1 MTEKEKADQ
10 LNNYAVKLHGIDN
23 AKKEELSSA
32 QSVYTLAPSVDGR
45 MMARSYWIRVIEHL
59 KKK

>member
-10 LNNYAVKLHGIDN
+10 LYNYAVKLHGIDN
-23 AKKEELSSA
+23 AKKEALNSA
-32 QSVYTLAPSVDGR
+32 QSVYALAPSVDGR
-45 MMARSYWIRVIEHL
+45 MMARSYWIKVIEHL